1 VDDSLVAAAADL
13 EQRDNELAATLDGV
27 DTLARRG
34 ARVHERA
41 AALESFLADVP
52 AELAELEREGA
63 EAVERRADADRQ
75 LTEASREAE
84 DVVRSRRASEEAR
97 ARAERTLAHAR
108 EAAADA
114 AGRID
119 RVAAR
124 RRRLLD
130 EEAAARAEATALA
143 EEAVD
148 TAAAVRE
155 LPRVSD
161 SGRIAPGGTLPDL
174 VAWADR
180 VGAALVV
187 VRGGLVAERE
197 RLLREAGEL
206 AAAALGEP
214 LYGVSVAAVRR
225 RLEES

>member
-1 VDDSLVAAAADL
+1 MDDSLVTAAVHL
-13 EQRDNELAATLDGV
+13 ERRDNELAAALDGV
-27 DTLARRG
+27 DTLARRA

-41 AALESFLADVP
+41 EALESFLAGIP
-52 AELAELEREGA
+52 AELAALEREEAG
-63 EAVERRADADRQ
+63 AVEQRTEADRQ
-75 LTEASREAE
+75 LIEASRAAE
-84 DVVRSRRASEEAR
+84 EVARSRRASEEAR
-97 ARAERTLAHAR
+97 ARAERALAHAR

-114 AGRID
+114 AGRVD
-119 RVAAR
+119 RIAG
-124 RRRLLD
+124 RRRLLLD
-130 EEAAARAEATALA
+130 EDAAARAEATALA

-187 VRGGLVAERE
+187 VRGSLAVERE

-225 RLEES
+225 RLEEA